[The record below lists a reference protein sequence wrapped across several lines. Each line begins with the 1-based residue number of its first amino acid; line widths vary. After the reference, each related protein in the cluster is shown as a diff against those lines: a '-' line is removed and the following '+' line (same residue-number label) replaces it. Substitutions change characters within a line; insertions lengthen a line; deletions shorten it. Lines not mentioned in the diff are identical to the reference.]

1 MAITTGGD
9 GDDSQPNDCGIAMSH
24 AYSLISAF
32 TMVDESG
39 KEHFMMLVRNPWAE
53 NGYIDRWSK

>member
-1 MAITTGGD
+1 
-9 GDDSQPNDCGIAMSH
+9 MSH

-39 KEHFMMLVRNPWAE
+39 REHFMMLVRNPWAE
-53 NGYIDRWSK
+53 NGYSDRWSNQDPAWTDELVA